1 MRRRSVMCLALAL
14 LAVLAGCGGET
25 APAFPP
31 TEETITAA
39 LESSG
44 LTETLCPEE
53 TTTVGTQTI
62 YALRDA
68 SEEDRL
74 AMTWVHGTEGETG
87 RTLTVEVFRPSAP
100 ESPDFSWED
109 WKGYLTL
116 AAELYG
122 FEEPEALYQALSQKT
137 MEEGAVPVG
146 PEEPVTQRAVWETE
160 LPEGFCVVVYRLANT
175 RIEEP
180 ISGGEGP
187 QVTARSPRLDLTI
200 YESKA
205 QFVAAIGQ

>member
-1 MRRRSVMCLALAL
+1 MRRRSVMCLVLAL

-74 AMTWVHGTEGETG
+74 AMTWVHGTDGETG

-109 WKGYLTL
+109 
-116 AAELYG
+116 
-122 FEEPEALYQALSQKT
+122 
-137 MEEGAVPVG
+137 
-146 PEEPVTQRAVWETE
+146 
-160 LPEGFCVVVYRLANT
+160 
-175 RIEEP
+175 
-180 ISGGEGP
+180 
-187 QVTARSPRLDLTI
+187 
-200 YESKA
+200 
-205 QFVAAIGQ
+205 